1 MTPIKEVKIATKN
14 QRVLIASSEQK
25 QLIKI
30 TGNFTSPLQLRGE
43 NCREPYYYSFI
54 RLKGQSID
62 LPVIFKIKEDDKPAK
77 PFLKKTDKIELLGY
91 YSYSPH
97 SIRKSFTCIA
107 YQALNEKRIRKKH
120 SDPSQEKREENILTN
135 HA

>member
-1 MTPIKEVKIATKN
+1 MTETIKEVLISKN
-14 QRVLIASSEQK
+14 QGVSIAFSAQK

-30 TGNFTSPLQLRGE
+30 TGTLTSPLQLRGE

-62 LPVIFKIKEDDKPAK
+62 LPVIFKIKEDDKPIK
-77 PFLKKTDKIELLGY
+77 PSLKKSDKIELLGY
-91 YSYSPH
+91 YSHSPH
-97 SIRKSFTCIA
+97 SIRKSFTA
-107 YQALNEKRIRKKH
+107 TSYQLFNEKRIRKKH
-120 SDPSQEKREENILTN
+120 SDPSQEKTKTNIFTN

>member
-1 MTPIKEVKIATKN
+1 MTPIKEVKIAIKN
-14 QRVLIASSEQK
+14 QGVPVASSEQK
-25 QLIKI
+25 QLITI
-30 TGNFTSPLQLRGE
+30 QGTLTSPIQLRGE
-43 NCREPYYYSFI
+43 NCKEPYYYAFI

-62 LPVIFKIKEDDKPAK
+62 LPVIFKIKEDDKPVK

-91 YSYSPH
+91 YSHSPH

-107 YQALNEKRIRKKH
+107 YQTLNEKRIRKKH
-120 SDPSQEKREENILTN
+120 SDPNQEKTETNIFTN